1 MTRRFIQNAAILI
14 YIILIVATG
23 NLGYR
28 TLGGTLGATEG
39 SSKSEELLPLFRILG
54 L

>member
-1 MTRRFIQNAAILI
+1 MAILI
-14 YIILIVATG
+14 YIILIVAIG

-28 TLGGTLGATEG
+28 TLGGILGVIEG